1 MAGGVRGR
9 KGERR
14 MNENKLL
21 FFFRERKEE
30 RERFSPLP
38 FFSFRE
44 KMVEESFNLWD
55 HPEKGS
61 QENLA
66 PIPIRLSNSFV

>member
-14 MNENKLL
+14 MNENRLL

-44 KMVEESFNLWD
+44 KMVEESFNL
-55 HPEKGS
+55 
-61 QENLA
+61 
-66 PIPIRLSNSFV
+66 